1 MFMCTLLNTSTGL
14 IDNFRCNE
22 TDFLVEDKERLR
34 KLAEHKLNMSK
45 SLKGSTG
52 GMSTAVLGDAVP
64 GEDATGMAS
73 ENLQVSSAKSDPG
86 NAQNA
91 SVGPALPPGSTPN
104 SIDGRTCVGR

>member
-1 MFMCTLLNTSTGL
+1 MFMCTLLNASTGL

-64 GEDATGMAS
+64 GEDATGIGAGETPECGGTGEGGS
-73 ENLQVSSAKSDPG
+73 PG
-86 NAQNA
+86 
-91 SVGPALPPGSTPN
+91 GEGCGG
-104 SIDGRTCVGR
+104 GRGGG